1 MKVGEG
7 QDYVADSELV
17 TSLKPPW
24 GNLPRTSRV
33 FTVTPE

>member
-7 QDYVADSELV
+7 QGYVADSELV
-17 TSLKPPW
+17 TSLKSPW